1 MNLVRWVTF
10 RYRNVGLFSMDDEAP
25 SPDGTLRT
33 RLANLGYALVSRF
46 LYPLVTATV
55 ILFILFKVFDIG
67 SGSSFGAAE
76 VIGLLGGEA

>member
-10 RYRNVGLFSMDDEAP
+10 RYRNVGLLSMDDEAP

>member
-1 MNLVRWVTF
+1 MNLVRWVRF
-10 RYRNVGLFSMDDEAP
+10 RYQNVGLLSMDDEAP

-55 ILFILFKVFDIG
+55 ILFILFKVFSSD
-67 SGSSFGAAE
+67 SSFGAAE
-76 VIGLLGGEA
+76 LIGIMGGEA